1 MPPNPLYSDM
11 GSGVFCVHAFDESFC
26 QPYMHAH
33 MQYEFLF
40 VIQGSILVEN
50 SKQTVTSKPPCVII
64 HCPYT
69 LHRAQTTDQHS
80 GIYERYVINF
90 KENLLSDFSEYI
102 DLNRLKSFGMTQIPL
117 AEQTSKFLKACCE
130 QIIEANSNSNR
141 KRSIL
146 ILAVIADT
154 LVKCMVQSESVH
166 SASKLMYIHQVMEFI
181 AETLQLNLT
190 LEAIAE
196 RFFVSRAKLVA
207 DFKAVTGISIKK
219 YATLMKLNMA
229 KIMLQNGHSVSN
241 TAQACGF
248 CNDSHFIVAFKKH
261 TNMTPKEYAR
271 QINLGLG

>member
-1 MPPNPLYSDM
+1 MSSISVKRGDIMPPNPLYSDM

-102 DLNRLKSFGMTQIPL
+102 DLSRLKSFGMTQIPL

-141 KRSIL
+141 KEHF
-146 ILAVIADT
+146 DT
-154 LVKCMVQSESVH
+154 CRH
-166 SASKLMYIHQVMEFI
+166 SRHARKMHGPKRVGAL
-181 AETLQLNLT
+181 
-190 LEAIAE
+190 
-196 RFFVSRAKLVA
+196 
-207 DFKAVTGISIKK
+207 GI
-219 YATLMKLNMA
+219 
-229 KIMLQNGHSVSN
+229 
-241 TAQACGF
+241 
-248 CNDSHFIVAFKKH
+248 
-261 TNMTPKEYAR
+261 
-271 QINLGLG
+271 